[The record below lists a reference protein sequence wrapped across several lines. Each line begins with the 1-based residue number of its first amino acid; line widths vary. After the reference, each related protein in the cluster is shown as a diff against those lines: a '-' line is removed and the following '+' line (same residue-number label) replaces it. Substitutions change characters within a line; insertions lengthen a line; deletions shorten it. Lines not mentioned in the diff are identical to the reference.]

1 MLEQLPPNRA
11 PQKSTGLHELVAS
24 VQSIAWIEL
33 RRTGPLPI
41 TRRSNVLAI
50 PFRPRSH
57 EMIIGLIGIRR
68 ASHIFLLALLWACL
82 CSAAHA
88 KRKDVVIMNNG
99 DHFTGEVK
107 RLANGLLFVET
118 DYVAGNI
125 GLDWNQVES
134 VQSTATYRIVLN
146 NGKRIEGKIEKVSRE
161 NAKEADFLIREA
173 TEEVQIP
180 SAEIVS
186 METKKPTFWRQ
197 LQGSMDLGYSYSSGN
212 SQTALDVNTNAAYR
226 TPGWEATT
234 AYDSTFGGQAGA
246 SKTNRQ
252 DFQATFAKYL
262 NRNSYLLALSD
273 FLHSSR
279 QDLTLRTTL
288 GGGYGRYLKRTTNTN
303 LSWIAGVVF
312 VNESFDVTAAQPSD
326 QSAEALVGLQ
336 YSMIRFNFGE
346 FDSQLLTFPGLT
358 DTGRIRVTTN
368 NALTIKLRNN
378 FHLAFTFW
386 DNFDSRPPATA
397 KRNELGVSSGI
408 GWSF

>member
-1 MLEQLPPNRA
+1 M
-11 PQKSTGLHELVAS
+11 
-24 VQSIAWIEL
+24 IARIFAF
-33 RRTGPLPI
+33 
-41 TRRSNVLAI
+41 S
-50 PFRPRSH
+50 
-57 EMIIGLIGIRR
+57 R
-68 ASHIFLLALLWACL
+68 ASRAFVILLLVLFACFP
-82 CSAAHA
+82 AQA
-88 KRKDVVIMNNG
+88 KRKDVVVMNNG

-107 RLANGLLFVET
+107 RLENGLLFIET
-118 DYVAGNI
+118 DYVSGNI

-146 NGKRIEGKIEKVSRE
+146 NGKRVEGKIEKLSGE
-161 NAKEADFLIREA
+161 KAKEKDFLIREA
-173 TEEVQIP
+173 AEEVQIP

-197 LQGSMDLGYSYSSGN
+197 LQGSIDVGYSFASGN
-212 SQTALDVNTNAAYR
+212 SQTTVNTNTSAAYK
-226 TPGWEATT
+226 TAGWEAAT

-252 DFQATFAKYL
+252 DLQTTFTKYL
-262 NRNSYLLALSD
+262 NRNSYAIALSD
-273 FLHSSR
+273 LLHSSQ

-303 LSWIAGVVF
+303 LSWLAGAAF
-312 VNESFDVTAAQPSD
+312 IDESFDTSAGRPSN

-336 YSMIRFNFGE
+336 YSLIRFNFGE

-368 NALTIKLRNN
+368 NSLTIKLRNK
-378 FHLAFTFW
+378 FHFAFTVW
-386 DNFDSRPPATA
+386 DNFDSRPPASA